1 MTSLDGKF
9 SVMIVHDY
17 YFLLYHKMT
26 LGKVVIILMKIS
38 DKELFSFYYVM
49 FTIFRDSMEHKH
61 RLPVF

>member
-1 MTSLDGKF
+1 
-9 SVMIVHDY
+9 MITIS
-17 YFLLYHKMT
+17 YF